1 MRIAENQND
10 PTLSMYE
17 VREFA
22 RIVNPLGLHA
32 RPAAA
37 LVQAVIGFDA
47 DVRIQLNGNEI
58 NAKSIMGLLT
68 LAAGQG
74 TEIEVI
80 CRGTDADAA
89 LDAVLKLVAAGFGEK

>member
-1 MRIAENQND
+1 MHEA
-10 PTLSMYE
+10 
-17 VREFA
+17 RETI

-37 LVQAVIGFDA
+37 LVQAVIGFEA
-47 DVRIQLNGNEI
+47 EVKIGLNGNII

-74 TEIEVI
+74 SEIEVI
-80 CRGTDADAA
+80 CSGVDADDA
-89 LDAVLKLVAAGFGEK
+89 LDAVRKLVAAGFGET

>member
-1 MRIAENQND
+1 
-10 PTLSMYE
+10 MYE
-17 VREFA
+17 AREYV

-37 LVQAVIGFDA
+37 LVQAVIGFEA
-47 DVRIQLNGNEI
+47 EVRIALNGSEI

-80 CRGTDADAA
+80 CRGSDAHDALA
-89 LDAVLKLVAAGFGEK
+89 AVRTLIAAGFGEE

>member
-1 MRIAENQND
+1 MNENEARDFVRI
-10 PTLSMYE
+10 
-17 VREFA
+17 
-22 RIVNPLGLHA
+22 INPLGLHA

-47 DVRIQLNGNEI
+47 EVRISLNGNEI

-74 TEIEVI
+74 TEMEVI
-80 CRGTDADAA
+80 CRGLDAEKA
-89 LDAVLKLVAAGFGEK
+89 LDAVRKLVAAGFGEQ

>member
-1 MRIAENQND
+1 MHEA
-10 PTLSMYE
+10 
-17 VREFA
+17 RELL

-37 LVQAVIGFDA
+37 LVQAVIGFES
-47 DVRIQLNGNEI
+47 DVRISLNGNEV

-80 CRGTDADAA
+80 CRGNDAPEA
-89 LDAVLKLVAAGFGEK
+89 LDAVRKLVAAGFGES

>member
-1 MRIAENQND
+1 MN
-10 PTLSMYE
+10 E
-17 VREFA
+17 VRDYV

-37 LVQAVIGFDA
+37 LVQAVIGFES
-47 DVRIQLNGNEI
+47 DVRIALNGNEI

-74 TEIEVI
+74 MEIEVI
-80 CRGTDADAA
+80 CRGTDANDA
-89 LDAVLKLVAAGFGEK
+89 LDAVRKLVAAGFGES

>member
-1 MRIAENQND
+1 MHEARDFI
-10 PTLSMYE
+10 
-17 VREFA
+17 

-37 LVQAVIGFDA
+37 LVQAVIGFES
-47 DVRIQLNGNEI
+47 DVRISLNGNEI

-74 TEIEVI
+74 SEIEVI
-80 CRGTDADAA
+80 CRGADAQDA
-89 LDAVLKLVAAGFGEK
+89 LDAVRSLVAAGFGEA

>member
-1 MRIAENQND
+1 MNEA
-10 PTLSMYE
+10 
-17 VREFA
+17 REYV

-37 LVQAVIGFDA
+37 LVQAVIGFEA
-47 DVRIQLNGNEI
+47 EVSIALNGNEI

-80 CRGTDADAA
+80 CRGIDAGEALAA
-89 LDAVLKLVAAGFGEK
+89 VRTLVAAGFGEE